1 MKTKSLLHLTRK
13 EVIKNFSKYRYI
25 VNGNNFLKYYP
36 DFDIEYYKTNNNLIG
51 LSNKEI
57 IKDFVTSGQFKSKQY
72 RNKYTIVF
80 YLDRIN
86 DSVGGASI
94 LLYTV
99 YKINQMQHPQI
110 SAKIYTADGLNIR
123 HKFVGV
129 DDYATPFEFTND
141 HTIAVYAENV
151 RGNPLKAKHV
161 IRWILLEEKYGFVL
175 KKFWRKKDRVCSWE
189 PSDWYPRLTLP
200 MHPKNMFENLL
211 IDNQNNKTI
220 ENICLVKKA
229 RLLLDIDKDLNL
241 HPADSLSLESVDVF
255 DPNKMIE
262 IFKASKYFYCYDVNS
277 FWAVIA
283 PMLGCITILCS
294 PKQKLDR
301 ETYFKKTMLYHPSGY
316 IHDAGIAIGNSK
328 EEIEYAQKTLHIAN
342 QSINILIDLYE
353 QDFRQWLNT
362 EVIEYLNKIN
372 NKVYVS

>member
-1 MKTKSLLHLTRK
+1 MKTKSLLNLTRK

-57 IKDFVTSGQFKSKQY
+57 IKDFVVSGQFKSKQY

-80 YLDRIN
+80 YFDRIN
-86 DSVGGASI
+86 DSAGGVNI
-94 LLYTV
+94 LLHTA
-99 YKINQMQHPQI
+99 YKINQMSHPQI
-110 SAKIYTADGLNIR
+110 SAKVYSADGFNIGNQ
-123 HKFVGV
+123 FVRV
-129 DDYATPFEFTND
+129 DDYATPFEFTNN
-141 HTIAVYAENV
+141 HTIAVYPENV
-151 RGNPLKAKHV
+151 KGNPLKAKHV
-161 IRWILLEEKYGFVL
+161 IRWILLEPKYGFVQN
-175 KKFWRKKDRVCSWE
+175 KFWRKKDRAYSWE
-189 PSDWYPRLTLP
+189 PSDLYPRLTLP

-211 IDNQNNKTI
+211 IHNQNNKTI

-229 RLLLDIDKDLNL
+229 RLFLDIHKDLNQ

-255 DPNKMIE
+255 EPNKMIE
-262 IFKASKYFYCYDVNS
+262 IFKASKYFYCYDVNT

-283 PMLGCITILCS
+283 PLLGCITILCS

-316 IHDAGIAIGNSK
+316 IHDAGIAIDNSK

-342 QSINILIDLYE
+342 QSINTLIDLYE
-353 QDFRQWLNT
+353 QDFYQWLNT